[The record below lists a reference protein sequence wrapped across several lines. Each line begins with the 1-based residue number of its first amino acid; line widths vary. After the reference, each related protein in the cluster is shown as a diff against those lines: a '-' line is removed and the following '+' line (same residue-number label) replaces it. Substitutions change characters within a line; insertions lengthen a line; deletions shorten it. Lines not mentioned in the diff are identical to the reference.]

1 MEAKEYRMVA
11 GRRKRRSKKEK
22 LIDESNW
29 RFEIVKVNEAFQ
41 VCRYYRLSFIFF
53 FQIIGWCELISVLDV
68 AIYKIL
74 LLVLLKLPQPSTVV
88 SVSIDHSKLNIPF
101 QLA

>member
-1 MEAKEYRMVA
+1 MEAKEYKMVA

-41 VCRYYRLSFIFF
+41 VCRYFIFI
-53 FQIIGWCELISVLDV
+53 FQIIGWCELTSVLDV

-88 SVSIDHSKLNIPF
+88 SVSIDHSKLNIPIF
-101 QLA
+101 LA

>member
-1 MEAKEYRMVA
+1 MFVMKARRDSIMEAKEYRMVA

-41 VCRYYRLSFIFF
+41 VRITRYHFILF
-53 FQIIGWCELISVLDV
+53 S
-68 AIYKIL
+68 KL
-74 LLVLLKLPQPSTVV
+74 LV
-88 SVSIDHSKLNIPF
+88 SVSEPLF
-101 QLA
+101 

>member
-1 MEAKEYRMVA
+1 MFVMKARRDAIMEAKEYKMVA

-53 FQIIGWCELISVLDV
+53 FQIIGWCELTS
-68 AIYKIL
+68 
-74 LLVLLKLPQPSTVV
+74 VLLKLSQPSTVV
-88 SVSIDHSKLNIPF
+88 SVSIDHFKLNIPF
-101 QLA
+101 SLA

>member
-1 MEAKEYRMVA
+1 MNILGFPSHQSFELTTYEVISSAFLTRIMFVMKARRDAIMEAKEYKMVA

-41 VCRYYRLSFIFF
+41 VCIKHYHFI
-53 FQIIGWCELISVLDV
+53 L
-68 AIYKIL
+68 
-74 LLVLLKLPQPSTVV
+74 
-88 SVSIDHSKLNIPF
+88 
-101 QLA
+101 

>member
-1 MEAKEYRMVA
+1 MFVMKARRDSIMEAKEYRMVA

-41 VCRYYRLSFIFF
+41 VCITCYYFILI
-53 FQIIGWCELISVLDV
+53 FQIIV
-68 AIYKIL
+68 
-74 LLVLLKLPQPSTVV
+74 
-88 SVSIDHSKLNIPF
+88 
-101 QLA
+101 

>member
-1 MEAKEYRMVA
+1 MFVMKARRDAIMEAKEYKMVA

-41 VCRYYRLSFIFF
+41 VCRYY
-53 FQIIGWCELISVLDV
+53 
-68 AIYKIL
+68 
-74 LLVLLKLPQPSTVV
+74 
-88 SVSIDHSKLNIPF
+88 
-101 QLA
+101 

>member
-1 MEAKEYRMVA
+1 MFVMKARRDAIMEAKEYKMVA

-41 VCRYYRLSFIFF
+41 VCRYYTFLMTRYFKPMTGRDL
-53 FQIIGWCELISVLDV
+53 GHV
-68 AIYKIL
+68 
-74 LLVLLKLPQPSTVV
+74 TT
-88 SVSIDHSKLNIPF
+88 
-101 QLA
+101 

>member
-41 VCRYYRLSFIFF
+41 VCIKHKHYRYIFLS
-53 FQIIGWCELISVLDV
+53 
-68 AIYKIL
+68 K
-74 LLVLLKLPQPSTVV
+74 LLVDVK
-88 SVSIDHSKLNIPF
+88 
-101 QLA
+101 

>member
-1 MEAKEYRMVA
+1 MFVMKARRDSIMEAKEYRMVA

-41 VCRYYRLSFIFF
+41 VRITRYHFILF
-53 FQIIGWCELISVLDV
+53 S
-68 AIYKIL
+68 
-74 LLVLLKLPQPSTVV
+74 KLV
-88 SVSIDHSKLNIPF
+88 SVSEPLF
-101 QLA
+101 